1 MTLEEALAKIT
12 ELENKNKELEN
23 SLNEKDSTIATLND
37 SANKLNKDV
46 EGYQTRIAKL
56 QQLNKELSLSNVD
69 SESSKEDKR
78 VSDAMTK
85 LINRK

>member
-1 MTLEEALAKIT
+1 MLIT